1 LYNNSRNNSIDI
13 EAEDEVEDDSN
24 IIIIIIN
31 NNNNNNIVLEEAGE
45 EEVRDEALHP
55 HNRMVPEDV
64 VTEMS

>member
-24 IIIIIIN
+24 IIIIII
-31 NNNNNNIVLEEAGE
+31 NNNNNIVLEEAGE